1 MKYEVVVKV
10 RFIVNA
16 DNRDEAVNT
25 ALNLIISDEEDIDE
39 EELSYTLCDVENVET
54 EVLSVKEA

>member
-16 DNRDEAVNT
+16 DNRDKAVNT